1 LKRIQ
6 IFLIINLEMSKNLC
20 TFGILITNKHK
31 TKQKMSKMK
40 TILMTL
46 IVAATIFSTSCQKEE
61 LNNYKT
67 ADLSYIGAD
76 TIKTYVNSQLVNGN
90 TGYQV
95 ASGDDIVI
103 ESFSYDVKH
112 TSLSLYI
119 DGEIVR
125 GNACLCDKLVLV
137 YKVK

>member
-1 LKRIQ
+1 
-6 IFLIINLEMSKNLC
+6 
-20 TFGILITNKHK
+20 
-31 TKQKMSKMK
+31 MK
-40 TILMTL
+40 TILMSL
-46 IVAATIFSTSCQKEE
+46 IVATTIFSTSCTKEE

-67 ADLSYIGAD
+67 ADLSYVGAD

-103 ESFSYDVKH
+103 ESFSYAVKH

-125 GNACLCDKLVLV
+125 GNACFCDKLVLV

>member
-1 LKRIQ
+1 
-6 IFLIINLEMSKNLC
+6 MSKNSS

-31 TKQKMSKMK
+31 KQKKMSKMK
-40 TILMTL
+40 TILMSL
-46 IVAATIFSTSCQKEE
+46 IVVATIFSSCTKQE
-61 LNNYKT
+61 LRNYKT
-67 ADLSYIGAD
+67 ADLSYVGAD
-76 TIKTYVNSQLVNGN
+76 TIKTYVNSQLVNVN

>member
-1 LKRIQ
+1 
-6 IFLIINLEMSKNLC
+6 
-20 TFGILITNKHK
+20 
-31 TKQKMSKMK
+31 MK
-40 TILMTL
+40 TILMSL
-46 IVAATIFSTSCQKEE
+46 IVATTIFLTSCEKEE

-67 ADLSYIGAD
+67 AELSYVGAD

-103 ESFSYDVKH
+103 ESFTYDVKH
-112 TSLSLYI
+112 TSLTLYL
-119 DGEIVR
+119 DGELVR
-125 GNACLCDKLVLV
+125 GNACLCNKLTLI